1 MCIIC
6 NRFIIGTETI
16 HKLKKEKIS
25 AHSKR
30 LSVESYKKDYGTTLK
45 PEVAKQ
51 YQMNVDG
58 LKGMLL
64 SPQAR
69 KYRNGYA
76 TAKPTACSEG
86 NEKNINKMWDC
97 LLI

>member
-1 MCIIC
+1 M
-6 NRFIIGTETI
+6 IGTETI
-16 HKLKKEKIS
+16 HKLKKEEIS

-30 LSVESYKKDYGTTLK
+30 LSVESYKKYYNTTLK

-64 SPQAR
+64 SPWVR
-69 KYRNGYA
+69 KYCNGYA
-76 TAKPTACSEG
+76 TCSVCYSGQADRACGSSAH
-86 NEKNINKMWDC
+86 
-97 LLI
+97 